1 MTDKKNKTD
10 SQLITG
16 EESLRVFEGLNRG
29 MSRRDALRMLGLA
42 GVAVAGASSLFGS
55 AGKLFAEEAAGS
67 GKGKRGGR
75 IKVATA
81 TSSTADT
88 LDPAKGGN
96 YTDYC
101 RHNMFYNGLT
111 QLDEQLVPRMA
122 LAESFD
128 TADAISW
135 TIKLR
140 KDVVFHDGKPFTSA
154 DVVYSLT
161 RHKVPQ
167 TGSKVLAIAQQ
178 LEEVKA
184 AGPHEVQIRLVSPNA
199 DLPAI
204 LATTHFLIVRNAT
217 TDFTTANGTGPF
229 KCAEFQPGAR
239 SISTRNDSY
248 WKPGLPYL
256 DEIEFFSI
264 PDEAARISALLAG
277 DVDLINPINPR
288 AVSRVLDSANV
299 ALMETPTGGYTN
311 LVMRDELG
319 PIQNPD
325 FVLAM
330 KYLLDRKQIN
340 RAAFRGYGQIGN
352 DQPIAPGSRYYFAGL
367 PQREYDPEKA
377 KFHLQKSG
385 MAGRSLPIVAS
396 EAATGSLD
404 IAQLLQLSAQ
414 QVGLKLDIKRV
425 PADGY
430 WSSHWMKHPLG
441 FGDIGARPTADLMFS
456 LFYQSDAGMN
466 ESGWKNEQFDQLL
479 VAARGETDDAK
490 RKQMYADMQVL
501 VHEHCGIGIPHFN
514 SSLDGH
520 NIKLKG
526 LTPHPLGGLMGYMFA
541 EHVWLDA

>member
-1 MTDKKNKTD
+1 MTDNKNKTE
-10 SQLITG
+10 SQLISG
-16 EESLRVFEGLNRG
+16 VESQRVFEGLNRG

-42 GVAVAGASSLFGS
+42 GVAVAGAGSLFGS
-55 AGKLFAEEAAGS
+55 AGQLFAAEAGS
-67 GKGKRGGR
+67 AGKGKRGGR
-75 IKVATA
+75 IKVASA

-101 RHNMFYNGLT
+101 RHNMFYSGLAILDA
-111 QLDEQLVPRMA
+111 QLAPQMA

-161 RHKVPQ
+161 RHKLPE
-167 TGSKVLAIAQQ
+167 TGSKVLTIAQQ
-178 LEEVKA
+178 FEEVKA
-184 AGPHEVQIRLVSPNA
+184 SGPHEVQIRLASANA

-204 LATTHFLIVRNAT
+204 LATTHFLIVRDGT
-217 TDFTTANGTGPF
+217 TDFAIANGTGPF
-229 KCAEFQPGAR
+229 KCAEFQPGVR
-239 SISTRNDSY
+239 SIAVRNASY

-288 AVSRVLDSANV
+288 SVSRIQDSANV
-299 ALMETPTGGYTN
+299 ELMETPTGGYTN
-311 LVMRDELG
+311 LIMRDDLG
-319 PIQNPD
+319 PVQNPD

-330 KYLLDRKQIN
+330 KHLLDRKQIN
-340 RAAFRGYGQIGN
+340 RAAFRGFGQIAN
-352 DQPIAPGSRYYFAGL
+352 DQPIAPSNRYYFAGL

-385 MAGRSLPIVAS
+385 MAGRSLPLVAS

-404 IAQLLQLSAQ
+404 IAQLLQLSGQ
-414 QVGLKLDIKRV
+414 QIGLKLDIKRM

-430 WSSHWMKHPLG
+430 WSNHWMKHPLG
-441 FGDIGARPTADLMFS
+441 FGNIGARPTADLMFS
-456 LFYQSDAGMN
+456 LFYKSDAGTN

-501 VHEHCGIGIPHFN
+501 VHEHGGIGIPQFN

-520 NIKLKG
+520 SAKLKG
-526 LTPHPLGGLMGYMFA
+526 LSPHPLGGLMGYMFA
-541 EHVWLDA
+541 EHVWLEA